1 MEQKTK
7 KPISKNLI
15 KRLHTIYSAQGI
27 DDEQKRAILLDLTDG
42 RTNTTKELTY
52 SEAMYLC
59 GYLNGAKKE
68 NRDLTITEREIRRR
82 RSAVLKRMQRIGIDT
97 TDWGAVNAFC
107 LDARIAGK
115 KFRDLDGE
123 ELILLVPKLESI
135 LKKMADISAEQ
146 HRINRINGLLDRL
159 DRIPGELDA
168 IHEKLFAGNMDR
180 NEFAKLVDRR
190 SSLIIEAE
198 NKERELKEV
207 YKIKL

>member
-15 KRLHTIYSAQGI
+15 KRLHTIYSVQGI
-27 DDEQKRAILLDLTDG
+27 DDEQKRGILLDLTDG

-82 RSAVLKRMQRIGIDT
+82 RSAVLKRVQQIGVDT

-107 LDARIAGK
+107 LDTRIAGK
-115 KFRDLDGE
+115 KFRELDGE
-123 ELILLVPKLESI
+123 ELLLLIPKLESR
-135 LKKMADISAEQ
+135 KKMADISAEQ
-146 HRINRINGLLDRL
+146 HRINRINELLDRL

>member
-7 KPISKNLI
+7 KPISKSLI
-15 KRLHTIYSAQGI
+15 KRLHIIYSAQCI

-82 RSAVLKRMQRIGIDT
+82 RSAVLKRVQQIGVDT

-107 LDARIAGK
+107 LDTRIAGK
-115 KFRDLDGE
+115 KFRELDGE
-123 ELILLVPKLESI
+123 ELLLLIPKLESI
-135 LKKMADISAEQ
+135 LKKKED
-146 HRINRINGLLDRL
+146 
-159 DRIPGELDA
+159 
-168 IHEKLFAGNMDR
+168 EKLFAGNMDR

>member
-7 KPISKNLI
+7 KPISKYLI

-27 DDEQKRAILLDLTDG
+27 DDEQKWAILLDLTDG

-82 RSAVLKRMQRIGIDT
+82 RSAVLKRVQRIGIDT

-107 LDARIAGK
+107 LDVRIAGK
-115 KFRDLDGE
+115 KFRELDGE
-123 ELILLVPKLESI
+123 ELLLLIPKLESI
-135 LKKMADISAEQ
+135 LKK
-146 HRINRINGLLDRL
+146 
-159 DRIPGELDA
+159 
-168 IHEKLFAGNMDR
+168 
-180 NEFAKLVDRR
+180 
-190 SSLIIEAE
+190 
-198 NKERELKEV
+198 KEDGG
-207 YKIKL
+207 Y

>member
-7 KPISKNLI
+7 KPISKSLI
-15 KRLHTIYSAQGI
+15 KRLHIIYSAQGI

-82 RSAVLKRMQRIGIDT
+82 RSAVLKRVQRIGIDT

-107 LDARIAGK
+107 LDSR
-115 KFRDLDGE
+115 
-123 ELILLVPKLESI
+123 
-135 LKKMADISAEQ
+135 
-146 HRINRINGLLDRL
+146 
-159 DRIPGELDA
+159 
-168 IHEKLFAGNMDR
+168 
-180 NEFAKLVDRR
+180 
-190 SSLIIEAE
+190 
-198 NKERELKEV
+198 KEV
-207 YKIKL
+207 PRTGRGRTSPVDTEAGINIKEERRWRVLVRNNTG